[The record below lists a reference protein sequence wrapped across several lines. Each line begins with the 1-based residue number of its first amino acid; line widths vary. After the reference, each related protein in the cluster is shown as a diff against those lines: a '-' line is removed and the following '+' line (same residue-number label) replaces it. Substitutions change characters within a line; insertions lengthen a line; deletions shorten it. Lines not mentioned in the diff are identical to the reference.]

1 MCDSF
6 IRVILDV
13 WQRETRKPLPVNAE
27 GLVTRFEIQFARIC
41 PNADSEQASN
51 TKKYVVYDV
60 ICTLDS
66 TTQADKLAAIIERRY
81 TDFLK
86 LFEALKKEN
95 PLLMANVAFP
105 KKKILGNFTADLISE
120 RALAFENFL
129 DYCVS
134 IPALRDSPSFLSFL
148 QDDDL
153 TRASRLL
160 DERRNEAAVPILE
173 NSFQLVRPNI
183 DVESLI

>member
-1 MCDSF
+1 MF
-6 IRVILDV
+6 FALLYVTLFLDV
-13 WQRETRKPLPVNAE
+13 WQRETRKPLPLNADSD
-27 GLVTRFEIQFARIC
+27 GYITRFEIQFARIC
-41 PNADSEQASN
+41 PNADSEDAAN
-51 TKKYVVYDV
+51 TKKYVAYDV

-66 TTQADKLAAIIERRY
+66 TTQADKAPAIIERRY

-86 LFEALKKEN
+86 LYEALKKEN
-95 PLLMANVAFP
+95 PQLLVNVAFP
-105 KKKILGNFTADLISE
+105 TKSIFNNFKSSLISE

-153 TRASRLL
+153 TKASRLL

-173 NSFQLVRPNI
+173 NSFQLVSYFCN
-183 DVESLI
+183 